1 MSDPIEFNVSLN
13 EPVNFNLEVGNQGPK
28 GDKGDTGSKGE
39 TGDRGEKG
47 DPGTTDYSQLQN
59 KPQLDI
65 YLKKSDA
72 DTTTAGLLN
81 KISQNTDSVNDT
93 RNSLRNYALI
103 SDVDSRVT
111 DTEARVNNKITQAK
125 TEVEGEVSALD
136 TKLTKQTSD
145 NKADITQLKANLN
158 TTNSV
163 LLTHKEQADKKFDD
177 IKVEQSDQDTLISD
191 ILNALSAESE
201 KGTNLKLNT
210 SATKVLGMS
219 IYGNLEQTKYTGKN
233 LLKLP
238 NGYVN
243 NGDVKVSIVDDIIY
257 CQGVSTRITT
267 ANLTTPIGYPIIA
280 GTYTFSIKEPISNS
294 IALMVD
300 GKEACLLSKNT
311 RTQAFTLPESG
322 KNFFLQLRTE
332 LNKPI
337 NLKIEELMIERGNT
351 STDYEPYTGGYN
363 NLFDEFS
370 ELPVRK
376 NGLKLE
382 NVNGI
387 LKFTGM
393 PTTDWNTMISRDIT
407 AALSDKADYTVVQY
421 NTYGHKL
428 YPAIVAYK
436 VDGSGGDEIN
446 AINSKTFVFRV
457 DKTKYN
463 RYVMK
468 LQVATRASFSE
479 PVTIYNNY
487 ALFQGNYDENNL
499 PEYSPYNTGL
509 ATPRPQLPQPI
520 NGVSNTTI
528 YVQGKNLFDTRFGNR
543 IIQGVEIKTYDD
555 GSFELNG
562 TPTNG
567 FSLTNV
573 FGSKSYVP
581 SGKYK
586 IKVEIIGGSV
596 QKVEPSA
603 TFLCVY
609 TIQLS
614 NTGLNS
620 EYVREA
626 DIVAGNIKEFT
637 NTVNI
642 PKSDMY
648 TPYIW
653 IPYHIENKKAFYSY
667 NNLRMRVTLVP
678 NGENTDFV
686 KFEGQQ
692 LTIPTGLNL
701 YKLTDNIYDEVKLE
715 NGVAKMIKRV
725 GKLELSGEENTI
737 SFYRTTLTGMVGFR
751 YEVSGNQFYTQRQLI
766 ADITCSHFT
775 SVNEDTTWGGIANKT
790 GVSIYGGYDNIF
802 PKYSNTMGFWFTVPD
817 QFNLGITDVASFKNW
832 LKSEK
837 AKGTP
842 VTVYYEMKIP
852 TEEEITDPTL
862 LSELK
867 KLMEMRTYKGVTNIS
882 ITGTG
887 LAPEIKAKYMRKIN

>member
-1 MSDPIEFNVSLN
+1 
-13 EPVNFNLEVGNQGPK
+13 
-28 GDKGDTGSKGE
+28 
-39 TGDRGEKG
+39 
-47 DPGTTDYSQLQN
+47 
-59 KPQLDI
+59 
-65 YLKKSDA
+65 
-72 DTTTAGLLN
+72 
-81 KISQNTDSVNDT
+81 
-93 RNSLRNYALI
+93 
-103 SDVDSRVT
+103 
-111 DTEARVNNKITQAK
+111 
-125 TEVEGEVSALD
+125 
-136 TKLTKQTSD
+136 
-145 NKADITQLKANLN
+145 
-158 TTNSV
+158 
-163 LLTHKEQADKKFDD
+163 
-177 IKVEQSDQDTLISD
+177 
-191 ILNALSAESE
+191 
-201 KGTNLKLNT
+201 
-210 SATKVLGMS
+210 
-219 IYGNLEQTKYTGKN
+219 
-233 LLKLP
+233 
-238 NGYVN
+238 
-243 NGDVKVSIVDDIIY
+243 
-257 CQGVSTRITT
+257 
-267 ANLTTPIGYPIIA
+267 
-280 GTYTFSIKEPISNS
+280 
-294 IALMVD
+294 MVD
-300 GKEACLLSKNT
+300 GKETCLLSKNT

-370 ELPVRK
+370 ELPVNK

-382 NVNGI
+382 NVGGI

-407 AALSDKADYTVVQY
+407 AILSDKANYTVVQY

-428 YPAIVAYK
+428 YPAIVAYRA
-436 VDGSGGDEIN
+436 DGSGGDEIN

-479 PVTIYNNY
+479 PMIIYNNY

-499 PEYSPYNTGL
+499 PEYSPYSTGL
-509 ATPRPQLPQPI
+509 ASPRPQYPQVVKELSDGI
-520 NGVSNTTI
+520 I
-528 YVQGKNLFDTRFGNR
+528 RVQGKNLFDTRFGNR
-543 IIQGVEIKTYDD
+543 TIQGVEIKTYDD

-573 FGSKSYVP
+573 FSSKSYVP

-596 QKVEPSA
+596 QKVEPNA
-603 TFLCVY
+603 TFLCAY
-609 TIQLS
+609 TIQS
-614 NTGLNS
+614 SSTNSNS
-620 EYVREA
+620 EYIREA
-626 DIVAGNIKEFT
+626 DIVSGNIKEFT

-653 IPYHIENKKAFYSY
+653 IPYHIENKRAFYSY
-667 NNLRMRVTLVP
+667 NNLRMRATLVP

-686 KFEGQQ
+686 KFEDQQ

-715 NGVAKMIKRV
+715 NGVAKLIKRV

-737 SFYRTTLTGMVGFR
+737 SFYRTTPTGMVGFR

-775 SVNEDTTWGGIANKT
+775 SVNEDATWGGVANKT
-790 GVSIYGGYDNIF
+790 GVSVYGGYDNIF

-832 LKSEK
+832 LKAEK

-842 VTVYYEMKIP
+842 VTIYYEMKTP
-852 TEEEITDPTL
+852 KEEEITDQAIL
-862 LSELK
+862 AELN
-867 KLMEMRTYKGVTNIS
+867 KLMEMRTYDSITNIS

-887 LAPEIKAKYMRKIN
+887 LTPEIKVKYMRKIGE